1 MMVHGDTTLVIP
13 SSTDRTPKT
22 KVQITFIR
30 ACMLI
35 FFISCV
41 TYNTTTTNTN
51 APIQMPQSM
60 LQSMHQC
67 PHQCPNQCLDQCLDQ
82 KCAGRGR
89 ENLERGCRHG
99 VGGSS
104 LVPGGHRWVGVV
116 ERSIAEPHCD
126 GKPSGSV
133 GATGVEFKNDHR
145 PIRCVGPPTLH
156 ENLRG
161 NGEFHVFASIE
172 FGQRLAILRAAE
184 KQQQRAAHATWK
196 EDGVGGATRY
206 VNMDYTTVT
215 A

>member
-1 MMVHGDTTLVIP
+1 
-13 SSTDRTPKT
+13 
-22 KVQITFIR
+22 
-30 ACMLI
+30 MLI

-51 APIQMPQSM
+51 APINAPINASI
-60 LQSMHQC
+60 
-67 PHQCPNQCLDQCLDQ
+67 NLDQ

-104 LVPGGHRWVGVV
+104 LVPGGHQWVGVV

-126 GKPSGSV
+126 GKPGGSV

-172 FGQRLAILRAAE
+172 FGQRLAILRADE

-196 EDGVGGATRY
+196 EDGVGGATWY
-206 VNMDYTTVT
+206 VNMEDVLLLLHEGNVE
-215 A
+215 